1 MGESELPNCKAC
13 RRTVMSA
20 SNRVPLEITMRS
32 APGAA
37 LWSCCRSVY
46 DAPATLGEISGNFYG
61 ILSDKEKGDNRPE
74 QMVIC
79 CPDGKPLTEATYTEL
94 IRRAEAH
101 SSALPADPL
110 QLTAY
115 FVTKELISRW
125 EENKRLTEENKRLS
139 ERINDQE
146 VDIHRLRDFD
156 KEREQ
161 ELQQLRSSKRAKLV

>member
-94 IRRAEAH
+94 SPPRRPFAAYCILCHKRTDLVLGGEQEAH
-101 SSALPADPL
+101 
-110 QLTAY
+110 
-115 FVTKELISRW
+115 R
-125 EENKRLTEENKRLS
+125 
-139 ERINDQE
+139 
-146 VDIHRLRDFD
+146 
-156 KEREQ
+156 
-161 ELQQLRSSKRAKLV
+161 